1 MKPKTENKNKPLK
14 KLKTLKKQNEEEQ
27 LLLNFGSRWRPHG
40 LLRDAGR
47 VE

>member
-1 MKPKTENKNKPLK
+1 LVIKILMHQIILIMFY
-14 KLKTLKKQNEEEQ
+14 LI
-27 LLLNFGSRWRPHG
+27 FGSRWRPHG